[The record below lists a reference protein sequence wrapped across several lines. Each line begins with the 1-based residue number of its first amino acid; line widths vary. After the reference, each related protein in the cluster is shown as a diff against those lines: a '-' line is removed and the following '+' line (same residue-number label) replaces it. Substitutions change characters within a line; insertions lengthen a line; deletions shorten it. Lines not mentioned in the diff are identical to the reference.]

1 MITDEKE
8 MERAEQEA
16 HVFLSEVQADYE
28 EFIERLRGGI
38 EGNFPRVRARGEEC
52 DYKLLVGRRTYSEV
66 QVSKDK
72 AKWVA
77 YDGEKPLLTLSLPQ
91 PVCDKIRALMRKQ

>member
-1 MITDEKE
+1 MSTDEKA

-38 EGNFPRVRARGEEC
+38 VGNFPYVRARGEEC

-66 QVSKDK
+66 QISKDK
-72 AKWVA
+72 VKWVTF
-77 YDGEKPLLTLSLPQ
+77 DGEEPILTLSLPQ
-91 PVCDKIRALMRKQ
+91 PVCDTIRALMRK